1 MKRGMKNLPAEER
14 RLVTIE
20 AVVQLASER
29 NPEQITTAAIAEKM
43 RLTQGA
49 LFRHFPSKEALW
61 EAVMQWVEQN
71 LMSAV
76 DQALTGE
83 SAVADLERMFTVH
96 TGFVSR
102 HPGVPRMLFAE
113 LQRPEDTPAKK
124 VARVLLQRYAKRV
137 GALLEKGIGE
147 GSIDPDLDVQA
158 ASGMF
163 IGLVQG
169 LVMQSL
175 LGGSQ
180 NRMQEEAPKVL
191 RLYLKG
197 IAKEHR

>member
-1 MKRGMKNLPAEER
+1 MKNLPAEER

-76 DQALTGE
+76 DQAVAGE
-83 SAVADLERMFTVH
+83 SAVADLERMFTAH
-96 TGFVSR
+96 IGFVSR

-113 LQRPEDTPAKK
+113 LQRSEDTPAKK

-175 LGGSQ
+175 LSGSQ
-180 NRMQEEAPKVL
+180 NRMQDEAPKVL

-197 IAKEHR
+197 IAKE

>member
-1 MKRGMKNLPAEER
+1 MKRSMKNLPADER
-14 RLVTIE
+14 RQVTIE

-43 RLTQGA
+43 KLTQGA

-61 EAVMQWVEQN
+61 EAVMKWADQT

-76 DQALTGE
+76 DQAVAGE
-83 SAVADLERMFTVH
+83 SAVADLERMFTAH
-96 TGFVSR
+96 IGFVSR

-124 VARVLLQRYAKRV
+124 VARALLQRYGQRV
-137 GALLEKGIGE
+137 TNFLEKGIGE
-147 GSIDPDLDVQA
+147 GSIDPGLDVQT

-180 NRMQEEAPKVL
+180 NSMQDEAPKVL
-191 RLYLKG
+191 GLYLRG
-197 IAKEHR
+197 IAKA

>member
-76 DQALTGE
+76 DQAVAGE
-83 SAVADLERMFTVH
+83 SAVADLERMFTAH
-96 TGFVSR
+96 IGFVSR

-113 LQRPEDTPAKK
+113 LQRSEDTPAKK

-175 LGGSQ
+175 LSGSQ
-180 NRMQEEAPKVL
+180 NRMQDEAPKVL

-197 IAKEHR
+197 IAKE

>member
-1 MKRGMKNLPAEER
+1 MKRSMKNLPAEER
-14 RLVTIE
+14 RQVTIE
-20 AVVQLASER
+20 VVVQLASER
-29 NPEQITTAAIAEKM
+29 SPEQITTAAIAEKM
-43 RLTQGA
+43 KLTQGA

-61 EAVMQWVEQN
+61 EAVMKWVNET

-76 DQALTGE
+76 DQAVAGE
-83 SAVADLERMFTVH
+83 SAVADLERMFMAH
-96 TGFVSR
+96 IGFVSR

-124 VARVLLQRYAKRV
+124 VARALLQRYGQRV
-137 GALLEKGIGE
+137 TNLLEKGIGE
-147 GSIDPDLDVQA
+147 GCIDPGLDVQM

-180 NRMQEEAPKVL
+180 SSMQDEAPKVL
-191 RLYLKG
+191 GLYLKG
-197 IAKEHR
+197 IAKE